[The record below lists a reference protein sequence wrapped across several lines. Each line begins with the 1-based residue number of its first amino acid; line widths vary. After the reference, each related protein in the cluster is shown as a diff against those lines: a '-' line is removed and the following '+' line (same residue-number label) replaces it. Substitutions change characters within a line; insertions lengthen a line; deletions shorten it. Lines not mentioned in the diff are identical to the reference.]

1 MAKMPSMRDTLHE
14 EGYWWRPEH
23 PDNKV
28 PGTLT
33 FNQEEGARLALLG
46 LIGRIEDSFN
56 PDYSVNVIHGFTKSG
71 KPVSLLRSIQRGR
84 QIKMPGITTE
94 SYSANLL
101 AIGYHFTSQDE
112 AIFSGAWF
120 RFGGI
125 EQWLEHEPYDL
136 SLNQDTKHYLLDI
149 SRTGL
154 TPVAS
159 WGDCSLLIGSNMD
172 TKQTG
177 TDYQVSVESMI
188 GIRTIELRSLNW
200 FHESSYKIANL
211 ASLSTG
217 KHLPQLMLRLEGPR
231 QNIAP
236 GINPITDVDIYV
248 QLTNPSDDKA
258 KDEPIISGATL
269 IAHDSACFE
278 KWFEEYENLKPVM
291 DLFFAVTGTQDMFL
305 NVRFLLSIQALE
317 AFHRAVSSDP
327 LIKADEHLSIIE
339 AMKAAIPDNTPKAM
353 QEKLEGML
361 KYSNEPSLSQRLKAL
376 MTLVVEKFG
385 GLPAGYDKAFVRS
398 LVDTR
403 NYNTHHTEELASKA
417 LEGADLY
424 WAHRR
429 MILLLTML
437 LLMRIGVPADHLKIA
452 IARHREFSQ
461 LWNRPGRPK

>member
-14 EGYWWRPEH
+14 EGYWWRPDQPE
-23 PDNKV
+23 NQI

-46 LIGRIEDSFN
+46 LLGRVEDSFN
-56 PDYSVNVIHGFTKSG
+56 PEFSAKVIHGFTKKG
-71 KPVSLLRSIQRGR
+71 KPVSLLRCIQRDR

-94 SYSANLL
+94 NYSANLL
-101 AIGYHFTSQDE
+101 AIGYHLTSQDE

-136 SLNQDTKHYLLDI
+136 SLNQETKHYLLDI
-149 SRTGL
+149 NREGL

-159 WGDCSLLIGSNMD
+159 WGDCTLLIGSNMD

-248 QLTNPSDDKA
+248 QLTNPRDDKA

-317 AFHRAVSSDP
+317 AFHRAIYPAP
-327 LIKADEHLSIIE
+327 LIEPKEHRAIIE
-339 AMKAAIPDNTPKAM
+339 AMSTAIPENAPPAVKD
-353 QEKLEGML
+353 KLGGIL
-361 KYSNEPSLSQRLKAL
+361 KYSNEPSLKQRLKAL
-376 MTLVVEKFG
+376 MAYIVEMFG
-385 GLPAGYDKAFVRS
+385 EPPAGYDKGFAQAI
-398 LVDTR
+398 VDTR
-403 NYNTHHTEELASKA
+403 NFNTHHTSELAAKA
-417 LEGADLY
+417 LQGADLY

-429 MILLLTML
+429 MILLLTIL
-437 LLMRIGVPADHLKIA
+437 LLMRIGVPADQLKSA

-461 LWNRPGRPK
+461 LWNRPGRPR